1 MAQSDGELSCR
12 FEKDTVHVS
21 FGQTFSNILHVQ
33 NNGSSAIKLVKQ
45 RTENPD
51 QLIALPDTIEIGAHA
66 QKVFPIKYLATGKS
80 VRQALQTFEIKFNS
94 LASPALVIS
103 ATFNTHI
110 DVSEQILMQLVDP
123 VAYVEPQTGL
133 LFFRLKLLNK
143 GYNNTFVKLSVQ
155 TTADDLKFITLQ
167 HQLHIEAG
175 ADTIIRFEAY
185 NSRKNSS
192 RDMVINVT
200 MESGTGKILAN
211 KQVIAMV
218 LNSTKEFIN
227 TINPLPENSVEL
239 LHTTIAHTHNSQYM
253 LRGNGNMKISADT
266 KIRYNV
272 NANYYTAIRGYDLRD
287 TYIEFEHK
295 NIGVKAG
302 TIAESLEMPV
312 YGRGFKA
319 TGMVDKSR
327 VSLYYVNNAYLL
339 YSNLNQSFLKNAP
352 VTWAGTYSYK
362 ISAISSLDASYIH
375 QYDAVQKFST
385 DLMST
390 AGRLQLNPN
399 QTLDVFAGYSWESSK
414 LASQSKEGYAGGF
427 NYSGNF
433 HAFEISS
440 NNFLSSAYY
449 SGLRRGTIQLNG
461 QVGYNVSDHFKL
473 IARFTH
479 QQTQP
484 QYIGF
489 NSILTSYNN
498 ISTYE
503 LILYLKTSRR
513 VTMSVRPYIQE
524 QKIGNLQFQ
533 TDFTGTVSA
542 GAQRVAADLRYSI
555 SAANTLSVN
564 ADYGILFNRQL
575 NTRQNSFRL
584 TLNYNGR
591 LLGLNAFMQ
600 TGPYYL
606 IDQYY
611 LIYDQYNTNY
621 TLSPYI
627 NLSLLK
633 QKLTLN
639 LANNLNY
646 SKSSFNTFNSS
657 YSGTAKWKVRS
668 SWEITAQVYYTRYEN
683 FDRQQTQL
691 GIARNFSLA
700 QPNNHKLEITFFDDR
715 NANGIQDAG
724 EKPATGIRVSV
735 DNNVAQSND
744 KGIVTYHNTPSGWH
758 QVVIVD
764 SKGWSSSMDNSVYIK
779 KNTRLTLPLTR
790 NNQLTG
796 RIQPAKQKYQQKSV
810 SLEGIRITAT
820 NAQNKT
826 YYTLTDEQGNF
837 SLSVPASSYTINTI
851 ANTETYTISN
861 ASQLVTVTSKQTEPV
876 IFNLTDRSQRVDIRR
891 F

>member
-1 MAQSDGELSCR
+1 MAQSGGEVSCR
-12 FEKDTVHVS
+12 FEKDTVHVTY
-21 FGQTFSNILHVQ
+21 GQTFSNKLHVQ
-33 NNGSSAIKLVKQ
+33 NNGNSAIRLLKQ
-45 RTENPD
+45 RTENTD
-51 QLIALPDTIEIGAHA
+51 ELIPVPDTIEIGAHA
-66 QKVFPIKYLATGKS
+66 QKVLPVKYLATGKN
-80 VRQALQTFEIKFNS
+80 VHHTFQTFGIKLNS
-94 LASPALVIS
+94 IASPALVIS
-103 ATFNTHI
+103 ATFTTHI
-110 DVSEQILMQLVDP
+110 DITDQVLMQLLDP

-133 LFFRLKLLNK
+133 LSFRLKILNK
-143 GYNNTFVKLSVQ
+143 GYNNAAIKLSVQ
-155 TTADDLKFITLQ
+155 TTGDLKFITLQ
-167 HQLHIEAG
+167 HQINIEAG

-185 NSRKNSS
+185 NSKKNNS
-192 RDMVINVT
+192 RDMVIDVT

-211 KQVIAMV
+211 KQVSAMM
-218 LNSTKEFIN
+218 LNSNKEFIS
-227 TINPLPENSVEL
+227 TTNPLPENSIEI
-239 LHTTIAHTHNSQYM
+239 LHTVIANNNSQYM
-253 LRGNGNMKISADT
+253 LRGNGNIKFSADA
-266 KIRYNV
+266 KMRYNL
-272 NANYYTAIRGYDLRD
+272 NANYYTATGGYDVRD
-287 TYIEFEHK
+287 TYIEFDHK

-319 TGMVDKSR
+319 TGIVDKSR

-385 DLMST
+385 DLMSA
-390 AGRLQLNPN
+390 AGQLQLNQN
-399 QTLDVFAGYSWESSK
+399 QTIDVFAGYSWESSR
-414 LASQSKEGYAGGF
+414 LTSQSKQGYAGGF

-440 NNFLSSAYY
+440 NNFLSSTYY
-449 SGLRRGTIQLNG
+449 SGLRRGTIQLNE
-461 QVGYNVSDHFKL
+461 QIGYNVSDNFKM

-479 QQTQP
+479 QKTQP
-484 QYIGF
+484 QYIGL

-503 LILYLKTSRR
+503 LMLYLKTSRR

-555 SAANTLSVN
+555 SAANTLSLN
-564 ADYGILFNRQL
+564 ADYGSLFNRQL
-575 NTRQNSFRL
+575 STRQNSFRL

-633 QKLTLN
+633 HKLTLN

-657 YSGTAKWKVRS
+657 YSGTAKWKVRGN
-668 SWEITAQVYYTRYEN
+668 WQLTAQVYYTRYEN

-691 GIARNFSLA
+691 GIAKNFSLA

-715 NANGIQDAG
+715 NANSIQDAG
-724 EKPATGIRVSV
+724 EEPATGIRVSV
-735 DNNVAQSND
+735 NNNVAQSND
-744 KGIVTYHNTPSGWH
+744 KGKVTYLNASSGWH

-764 SKGWSSSMDNSVYIK
+764 SKGWSSSMDNNICIK
-779 KNTRLTLPLTR
+779 KNTRLTIPLTR
-790 NNQLTG
+790 NSQLTG

-826 YYTLTDEQGNF
+826 FYTLTDEQGNF
-837 SLSVPASSYTINTI
+837 SLSVPANSYTIYTI
-851 ANTETYTISN
+851 ANTDTYTISN
-861 ASQLVTVTSKQTEPV
+861 ASQLVTVTTKPAEPV
-876 IFNLTDRSQRVDIRR
+876 IFNLTERSQKVDVRR